1 MYDILSLLLGKGGGF
16 GNNGLLVK
24 HVSTIALIVIFLLLG
39 FALSQSITTMV
50 SLSEAVATGD
60 VPGNPPTRHVSVF
73 LPDQATLFF
82 EDVRNGVRSV
92 ADRYNLAVSFHP
104 IGPVAPE
111 FRLAQYSGIDGAI
124 IYPYLPE
131 KEMRKELE
139 DLEENDIPVVLVEQ
153 DVADEWPWTF
163 VGTNNFEMGRR
174 IGTQLGRKGPH
185 QRIVVVYSEKS
196 PAVASERELIE
207 LGMTTVMGD
216 GLDAPITRRQ
226 TDRNPLDAEALTH
239 ELLRESGTPPVSA
252 LVFTDTDD
260 TLAALQAVI
269 NLNLVGEVQIIG
281 FGVTEAILDYLER
294 GVLDATIAVNPQRI
308 GIESMRVLS
317 ELIQTGN
324 APAYVDTGVEI
335 IRETP

>member
-1 MYDILSLLLGKGGGF
+1 
-16 GNNGLLVK
+16 VK
-24 HVSTIALIVIFLLLG
+24 RASTIVLIGIFLLFA
-39 FALSQSITTMV
+39 FALSQSIGTMV
-50 SLSEAVATGD
+50 SLSDAVGTDG
-60 VPGNPPTRHVSVF
+60 VSENLPKRHVSVF

-82 EDVRNGVRSV
+82 EDLRNGVRSV
-92 ADRYNLAVSFHP
+92 ADRYDLAVSFHP
-104 IGPVAPE
+104 IGPDAAE
-111 FRLAQYSGIDGAI
+111 FRLAQYSGIDGAV

-131 KEMRKELE
+131 REMRDELE
-139 DLEENDIPVVLVEQ
+139 DLEDADIPVVLVEQ
-153 DVADEWPWTF
+153 DVADDWPWTF

-174 IGTQLGRKGPH
+174 IGAQLGRKGPH

-207 LGMTTVMGD
+207 LGITTVMG
-216 GLDAPITRRQ
+216 GSLDAPIMRRQ
-226 TDRNPLDAEALTH
+226 TGRNPLDAEALTH
-239 ELLRESGTPPVSA
+239 RLLRESRNPPVTA

-281 FGVTEAILDYLER
+281 FGVTEAILDYLDR

-317 ELIQTGN
+317 ELMQTGN

-335 IRETP
+335 VRETP

>member
-1 MYDILSLLLGKGGGF
+1 MKKISTVILI
-16 GNNGLLVK
+16 
-24 HVSTIALIVIFLLLG
+24 TIFLLLA

-50 SLSEAVATGD
+50 SLSAAVGTGYAAGSA
-60 VPGNPPTRHVSVF
+60 PARHIAVF

-92 ADRYNLAVSFHP
+92 AGRYNLAVSFHP
-104 IGPVAPE
+104 IGAEAPE

-131 KEMRKELE
+131 REMRQELE
-139 DLEENDIPVVLVEQ
+139 DLDANDIPVVLVEQ
-153 DVADEWPWTF
+153 DVADDWPWTF

-174 IGTQLGRKGPH
+174 IGTQLMQEASH
-185 QRIVVVYSEKS
+185 ERIVVVYSEKS
-196 PAVASERELIE
+196 PAVAAERELIE
-207 LGMTTVMGD
+207 LGITTVMGD
-216 GLDAPITRRQ
+216 RLDAPITRRQ
-226 TDRNPLDAEALTH
+226 TGRNPLDAEALTQQ
-239 ELLRESGTPPVSA
+239 LLRESRTPPVSA

-260 TLAALQAVI
+260 TLAALQAII

-281 FGVTEAILDYLER
+281 YGVTDAILDYLDR

-308 GIESMRVLS
+308 GIESVRVLS